1 MTHARGR
8 PLHHPEHQP
17 SAKTFVC
24 AFGRYLASNE
34 KIVHNTPMSEQLP
47 PVGDYFGLKKRDIAS
62 EIRHNDEFWAAVA
75 QAEVYLNAD
84 VSERDDDPTT

>member
-1 MTHARGR
+1 
-8 PLHHPEHQP
+8 
-17 SAKTFVC
+17 
-24 AFGRYLASNE
+24 
-34 KIVHNTPMSEQLP
+34 MSEQLP

>member
-1 MTHARGR
+1 
-8 PLHHPEHQP
+8 
-17 SAKTFVC
+17 
-24 AFGRYLASNE
+24 
-34 KIVHNTPMSEQLP
+34 MSEQLP

-84 VSERDDDPTT
+84 VSERDDDPTTQELRPMQVLNHILMRQLIPLLRLSKYLFTTNRSA